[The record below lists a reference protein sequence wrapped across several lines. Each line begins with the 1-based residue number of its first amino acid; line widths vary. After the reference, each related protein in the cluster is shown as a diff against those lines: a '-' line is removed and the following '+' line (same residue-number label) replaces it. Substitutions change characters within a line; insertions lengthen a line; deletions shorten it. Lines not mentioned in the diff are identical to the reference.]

1 MATDA
6 GVDGVECDGHSS
18 VQGVDMSDCQR
29 CKVLEAEVAA
39 LRHRI
44 VSLNRIISDMSG
56 PAALELD
63 DDPYED
69 EQPMIRGR
77 EDR

>member
-1 MATDA
+1 VFHVRDWGYRM
-6 GVDGVECDGHSS
+6 
-18 VQGVDMSDCQR
+18 DCPR
-29 CKVLEAEVAA
+29 CKQLEAEVAA

-63 DDPYED
+63 NDPYED
-69 EQPMIRGR
+69 EQPVVRWG
-77 EDR
+77 DDK

>member
-1 MATDA
+1 
-6 GVDGVECDGHSS
+6 
-18 VQGVDMSDCQR
+18 MSDCQR
-29 CKVLEAEVAA
+29 CKLLEAEVAA

-63 DDPYED
+63 DDPYAD
-69 EQPMIRGR
+69 EAPLVHHMK
-77 EDR
+77 DDA